1 MAVDDWLQN
10 GAIVVRI
17 VFQVA
22 VLNQHRVAGSQR
34 ESDPDGRAFAEI
46 QDGTVSHNIAQY
58 ASDNGMRGNLA
69 LGLRGLLFSP
79 GKSVFV
85 YIPLAIIS
93 VVCFRRFAARYPS
106 EATFVALLSGLW
118 LLIHAKLGNNWFG
131 AWGWGPRHFVT
142 IAPVLVLPACV
153 AWDWMK
159 ENVWRRCLLLSALSW
174 GAVLSVASI
183 MGNWSYRMRLANA
196 VGGDYATDVAMVWS
210 LRKGQAVDMI
220 VSSASNVRNLFLGVS
235 GPNLPEQ
242 IGRAHV

>member
-1 MAVDDWLQN
+1 
-10 GAIVVRI
+10 
-17 VFQVA
+17 
-22 VLNQHRVAGSQR
+22 
-34 ESDPDGRAFAEI
+34 
-46 QDGTVSHNIAQY
+46 
-58 ASDNGMRGNLA
+58 
-69 LGLRGLLFSP
+69 
-79 GKSVFV
+79 
-85 YIPLAIIS
+85 
-93 VVCFRRFAARYPS
+93 
-106 EATFVALLSGLW
+106 VALLSGLW

-183 MGNWSYRMRLANA
+183 MGNWSYRMRLANG

-235 GPNLPEQ
+235 GPNLPEHSAVSDYASTT
-242 IGRAHV
+242 INVWINSAAYMGVPRVLLAGAGFGLIAVAGYSLFALRSINLRTLRVERHDAA